1 MRSMFKWS
9 VLLER
14 SPTHSNVE
22 EPMVIWYRHSGE
34 PGLVRNPPLSQI
46 QFKTIRDES
55 QITED
60 IGNHY
65 ITHMYIKNGV
75 LPPSLSTIAPK
86 LSRLMLWNVTDRS
99 QLDR

>member
-1 MRSMFKWS
+1 MRSIFKWY

-14 SPTHSNVE
+14 SSTPSHVE

-34 PGLVRNPPLSQI
+34 PELVRSPPLSQI
-46 QFKTIRDES
+46 TFKTISDES

-60 IGNHY
+60 LGNHY
-65 ITHMYIKNGV
+65 ITHMYLKNGV

-86 LSRLMLWNVTDRS
+86 LSRLMLWSVTDTS

>member
-1 MRSMFKWS
+1 MRSIFKWY
-9 VLLER
+9 VLLDR
-14 SPTHSNVE
+14 SLTPHVE

-34 PGLVRNPPLSQI
+34 PKLVRSPPLSQI
-46 QFKTIRDES
+46 TFKTISDES
-55 QITED
+55 QITAD

-86 LSRLMLWNVTDRS
+86 LSRLLLWSVTDTS